1 MKVFREFKVGSD
13 DNKKHIER
21 QMVRHHQANESSTP
35 LYGWVQMGRRAFK
48 IRGPK
53 GPNICLLFP
62 VLIPGIM
69 LDSFREIMTSVGPN
83 GEFIQHRDPLKWY
96 HVAAARNIQ

>member
-1 MKVFREFKVGSD
+1 MKVFRGFKVDSD
-13 DNKKHIER
+13 NNKQLIVH
-21 QMVRHHQANESSTP
+21 QMVHHPQANESPTP
-35 LYGWVQMGRRAFK
+35 RYGWVQMGRRAFK

-69 LDSFREIMTSVGPN
+69 LDSFREITKSVGLN
-83 GEFIQHRDPLKWY
+83 GECIQHGHPLKWY